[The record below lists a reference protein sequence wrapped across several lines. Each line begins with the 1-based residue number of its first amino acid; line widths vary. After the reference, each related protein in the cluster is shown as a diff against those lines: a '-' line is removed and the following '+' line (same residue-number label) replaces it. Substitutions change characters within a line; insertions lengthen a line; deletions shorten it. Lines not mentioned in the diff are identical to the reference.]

1 MAVFSTNLII
11 YKHTDFEQ
19 TFVLEDGQSNSAKD
33 LTGFTGSCKMQRTLN
48 LGGLTAFN
56 LAFTNRTL
64 GKVRISL
71 TSAQT
76 ANIADC
82 KYFYELMLTDPNGVV
97 DLTGFTGQSQLRKSP
112 SNPRFA
118 DIQVGIKSAADGV
131 INISI
136 ASTITKFLQGGR
148 HVYDVILTRPS
159 GFKLVAFEGN
169 ANVRSG
175 INTMVHYFGSP

>member
-19 TFVLEDGQSNSAKD
+19 TFILEDSQSNSAKD
-33 LTGFTGSCKMQRTLN
+33 LTGFTGTCKMQRTLN
-48 LGGLTAFN
+48 LGGLTDFN

-76 ANIADC
+76 ANIEDG

-97 DLTGFTGQSQLRKSP
+97 ERVIEGVVIVKHPVTWDSPNPLTPFD
-112 SNPRFA
+112 A
-118 DIQVGIKSAADGV
+118 QV
-131 INISI
+131 
-136 ASTITKFLQGGR
+136 
-148 HVYDVILTRPS
+148 P
-159 GFKLVAFEGN
+159 
-169 ANVRSG
+169 
-175 INTMVHYFGSP
+175 